1 MVLKIALAV
10 SLVLVSGSLTARHA
24 VGAGTPHRTYSN
36 VALHTVGM
44 WTRTEIDIPRGAM
57 VAIMAEGECFNS
69 KNPMKKRLDPSAC
82 LRFKIGEKGMK
93 TNLARVYV
101 SQHVSVTKSSGGVP
115 SASLLPP
122 S

>member
-1 MVLKIALAV
+1 
-10 SLVLVSGSLTARHA
+10 
-24 VGAGTPHRTYSN
+24 
-36 VALHTVGM
+36 
-44 WTRTEIDIPRGAM
+44 M

-101 SQHVSVTKSSGGVP
+101 SQHVSVTKSSWGVP
-115 SASLLPP
+115 LLHYCPLLEGDAELAIGDIRHCFGLGKREGEKVESDIRDLIRAHP
-122 S
+122 EEKKYQALLFPLQ

>member
-44 WTRTEIDIPRGAM
+44 WTRTEIDIQER
-57 VAIMAEGECFNS
+57 N
-69 KNPMKKRLDPSAC
+69 
-82 LRFKIGEKGMK
+82 
-93 TNLARVYV
+93 
-101 SQHVSVTKSSGGVP
+101 GGDHGGRRM
-115 SASLLPP
+115 L
-122 S
+122 

>member
-1 MVLKIALAV
+1 MVLRIALAV
-10 SLVLVSGSLTARHA
+10 GLVLVSGGVTAKQA
-24 VGAGTPHRTYSN
+24 VGAETPYRTYSN

-44 WTRTEIDIPRGAM
+44 WTRTDIDVPRGAM

-82 LRFKIGEKGMK
+82 VRFKIGEKGM
-93 TNLARVYV
+93 TRNLARVYV
-101 SQHVSVTKSSGGVP
+101 SHHVSVTKSSGGVP